1 MKEILDM
8 IRRAISDLKDQNDM
22 YKSACASQVAAKAYS
37 KDEAYDEVLKILD
50 TLQANAGD
58 TGFVCVNVTWN
69 DVKQIITIA
78 EDILPD
84 PRYRQDLAASFQ
96 TEESYYREVLRRFKE
111 GQK

>member
-8 IRRAISDLKDQNDM
+8 IRRAISDLKDQNDIF
-22 YKSACASQVAAKAYS
+22 KSACAAQVAAKAYS

-50 TLQANAGD
+50 TIQANADD
-58 TGFVCVNVTWN
+58 TGFVWTSVTWN
-69 DVKQIITIA
+69 DVKEIVSIA

-84 PRYRQDLAASFQ
+84 PRYKQDLAASFQ